1 MIQRSWSCGSSVL
14 GNWQLTGETSKAS
27 LSPDVT
33 KAVPAPQVETLKTK
47 KTVTSGQVNATE
59 DLVLTLLLWTG
70 FCFIVDKYMF
80 IYTVYVPVSNL
91 RESTL
96 RKSCC
101 TLRQS
106 AHLEVNCALKPTSCL
121 VAGWYQCFFL
131 DSESK
136 CCYKIF
142 VSLKSAIINFWLMG
156 RIQPAKPSI
165 PARYWIPKL
174 CISCLPTTD
183 FGWEPLINTVPEVLW
198 VSRNSVNKSVI
209 D

>member
-33 KAVPAPQVETLKTK
+33 KSVPAPQVETLKTK
-47 KTVTSGQVNATE
+47 KNCYFRTSKRNWGPGTYITAN
-59 DLVLTLLLWTG
+59 WY
-70 FCFIVDKYMF
+70 CFTVDKYMF

-96 RKSCC
+96 RKSSC

-142 VSLKSAIINFWLMG
+142 VSLKSAIINFWLVG
-156 RIQPAKPSI
+156 QIQPAKPSI